1 MRIASNVSNSELLE
15 KPTEIRMYGDV
26 EEHKHPS
33 RDYWHPS
40 ARIHA
45 KELK

>member
-1 MRIASNVSNSELLE
+1 MKIALKTLNPELLE

-40 ARIHA
+40 KRIHSRV
-45 KELK
+45 LS